1 MHLDSIVLVMLT
13 YTMNGLHVSHCKHL
27 LFLFDLASVKGVEY
41 LIPDRECRNHF
52 SVNEQRLTI
61 SLLANTFA
69 NETNLSEF
77 KRYTT
82 VETAVF

>member
-1 MHLDSIVLVMLT
+1 MQTSIVL
-13 YTMNGLHVSHCKHL
+13 Y
-27 LFLFDLASVKGVEY
+27 FDLALVKEVEY

-69 NETNLSEF
+69 NKTNLSEF
-77 KRYTT
+77 KKYTT